1 MFKKFMPAILAL
13 AIIAS
18 AHAENSVLE
27 NEGLNAVEALEALGS
42 VADLT
47 TEDIEIAAT
56 LGLPNPEDLSLEDS
70 QALIDAITQVE
81 KTLSPT
87 EKAKAFLKKY
97 KRAIA
102 FTVLGAAV
110 AGTFVVGAHKSWW
123 PDFVMKNL
131 PEWKWLIG
139 KDGVTK
145 RETARTEAE
154 RLAAEKAKTLEETK
168 AKEELE
174 AVKNDVARL
183 EEDLKKYNDKSEEYA
198 EISEK
203 INAAKSKITNFEEA
217 AAKKEELKK
226 QQEEELKKQQEE
238 ELKKQQEEKA
248 KLEAEEKA
256 KLEAEEKAKLEAEE
270 KAKLEAEAKAK
281 KEAEEAKA
289 KKEDEEKKDE

>member
-18 AHAENSVLE
+18 AHAETSVLE

-70 QALIDAITQVE
+70 QALIDAITQ
-81 KTLSPT
+81 
-87 EKAKAFLKKY
+87 AKAFLKKY

-131 PEWKWLIG
+131 PEWQWKWLIG
-139 KDGVTK
+139 KDGLTK

-168 AKEELE
+168 AKEEYEAAKKDIAALE
-174 AVKNDVARL
+174 EELKNLDADKNDNKSKKSEL
-183 EEDLKKYNDKSEEYA
+183 EE
-198 EISEK
+198 K
-203 INAAKSKITNFEEA
+203 IVAAKSKITNFEEA
-217 AAKKEELKK
+217 VAKKEQEAKEKELDLKK
-226 QQEEELKKQQEE
+226 QQEEEKAK
-238 ELKKQQEEKA
+238 EEKELRKA
-248 KLEAEEKA
+248 ALPELIANEKDD
-256 KLEAEEKAKLEAEE
+256 
-270 KAKLEAEAKAK
+270 
-281 KEAEEAKA
+281 EEAK
-289 KKEDEEKKDE
+289 KKLEKELEELNK